1 MALIV
6 VNWRVDGLK
15 SGGEFDPINL
25 REKKR
30 LIRR

>member
-25 REKKR
+25 REKND
-30 LIRR
+30 